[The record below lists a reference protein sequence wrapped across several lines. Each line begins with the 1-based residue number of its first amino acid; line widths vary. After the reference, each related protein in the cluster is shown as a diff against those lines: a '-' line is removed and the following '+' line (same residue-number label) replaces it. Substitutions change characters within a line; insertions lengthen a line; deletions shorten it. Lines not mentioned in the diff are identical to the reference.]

1 MKSPKAIVQISTR
14 EEKNMPLQANK
25 PLIRLKVSDRDLL
38 KHLLDHVPEYVY
50 FKDMNSRFIRVS
62 KSLVKSF
69 GYEDPS
75 IAVGKTDFDF
85 FSAEHARQAY
95 EGEQEIIRTGRTLS
109 IEEKETRHDQPDAW
123 VLTTKMPMYNS
134 EGTIIGTFGISRD
147 ITERKLAEES
157 LRSQAHRLQ
166 NQIEEINQLH
176 EQLKDQATHDTL
188 TGLFNRR
195 VMDQVLAQRLMDCK
209 DMNLTFCILIID
221 IDEFKSINDQFGH
234 QIGDAIL
241 EQFGKTILTSTR
253 TDDFSCR
260 LGGDEILMAFQKM
273 SVVEALH
280 KAESI
285 RQKLSDVSVKDGE
298 NWVSATVSIGIAVY
312 PQHGNTV
319 NELISKADEAL
330 YTAKQKGR
338 NKVALAAI
346 PDE

>member
-14 EEKNMPLQANK
+14 EEKNAPLQASK

-38 KHLLDHVPEYVY
+38 KHLLNHVPEYVY
-50 FKDMNSRFIRVS
+50 FKDMESRFIRVS

-69 GYEDPS
+69 GYDDPS

-85 FSAEHARQAY
+85 FSAEHARQAF

-134 EGTIIGTFGISRD
+134 EGEIIGTFGISRD
-147 ITERKLAEES
+147 ITERKMAEEN

-166 NQIEEINQLH
+166 NQIEEINQLQ

-195 VMDQVLAQRLMDCK
+195 VMDQVLAQRLLDCK
-209 DMNLTFCILIID
+209 DLNLTFCILIID
-221 IDEFKSINDQFGH
+221 IDEFKNINDQYGH
-234 QIGDAIL
+234 QTGDAIL
-241 EQFGKTILTSTR
+241 EQFGRTILASTR

-260 LGGDEILMAFQKM
+260 LGGDEILMAFQRM

-280 KAESI
+280 KAEVI
-285 RQKLSDVSVKDGE
+285 RQKLGDVAVKFGE
-298 NWVSATVSIGIAVY
+298 QWISATVSIGIAVY
-312 PQHGNTV
+312 PQHGKTV

-338 NKVALAAI
+338 NKVSLAPI
-346 PDE
+346 LEE